1 MVLERTRPD
10 RHAGRRLKQAVAA
23 LAAALLWGAA
33 VAWGGVYPQVTGP
46 CGLVFPR
53 DHGPHPDH
61 KTEWWYYTGNLRTEA
76 GRHLGFQL
84 TFFRSRVVPPGSTP
98 AASASAWRVETILLG
113 HAAVSDMAGGRF
125 FHDTEVARAALGM
138 ADARSASGGAVVF
151 LKKWSL
157 DIGTDAHRLQ
167 ADARGFGLSLA
178 IRAEKPPV
186 LHGEDGY
193 SRKGS
198 TPERASCYYSFTR
211 LRAEGVI
218 TLGGERLP
226 VRGLAWMDHEF
237 STSPLEP
244 GLVGWDWFSLQLSD
258 RTEVMIY
265 LLRSADGAFHPAL
278 SGTFVAPDGRSRHLE
293 RGEIRVLAERRWKSP
308 HSGAEYPSAWRI
320 EIAPLDMR
328 LSVRANLPDQEMAE
342 GGAAGV
348 VYWEGSVSASGSRDG
363 RAVTGEGYVELTGY
377 AEPLEA
383 LQ

>member
-1 MVLERTRPD
+1 MVWKGTRPA
-10 RHAGRRLKQAVAA
+10 RHAGCRLKRVIAA
-23 LAAALLWGAA
+23 LAAVLLWGAA
-33 VAWGGVYPQVTGP
+33 AAWGGAYPRVTGP

-84 TFFRSRVVPPGSTP
+84 TFFRSRVVPPGTAP
-98 AASASAWRVETILLG
+98 AAPASAWRVETILLG
-113 HAAVSDMAGGRF
+113 HAAVSDMAGRRF
-125 FHDTEVARAALGM
+125 FHDTEAARSALGM
-138 ADARSASGGAVVF
+138 ADARSASGRTNVS
-151 LKKWSL
+151 LKKWSAE
-157 DIGTDAHRLQ
+157 IGPDTHQLQ
-167 ADARGFGLSLA
+167 ADARGFGLALTL
-178 IRAEKPPV
+178 RPEKPPV
-186 LHGEDGY
+186 LHGENGY

-198 TPERASCYYSFTR
+198 TPERASCYYSLTR
-211 LRAEGVI
+211 LGAEGVI

-265 LLRSADGAFHPAL
+265 LLRTADGDFHPAS
-278 SGTFVAPDGRSRHLE
+278 SGTFVARDGSSRHLE
-293 RGEIRVLAERRWKSP
+293 RDEIRVRAERRWKSP
-308 HSGAEYPSAWRI
+308 RSGADYPSAWRI
-320 EIAPLDMR
+320 EIPPLGLR
-328 LSVRANLPDQEMAE
+328 LSVHANLPDQEMAE

-348 VYWEGSVSASGSRDG
+348 VYWEGSVSCSGFREGAPVD
-363 RAVTGEGYVELTGY
+363 GEGYVELTGY
-377 AEPLEA
+377 AAPLEV